1 MSENGHQVGG
11 KILVVDDYPANVKL
25 LRRNL
30 EAAGYE
36 TVAACDGEEALEKV
50 AAEKPDLIL
59 LDILMP
65 KIDGFEVCRRLRADE
80 ATAVVP
86 IIMITAL
93 RETEDRIRG
102 LEAGA
107 DDFLSKPFDRG
118 ELLARVES
126 LLQIKYYRSM
136 LAEREKFHAVI
147 HDLSHGIIITDGRW
161 RVETITRRAAELL
174 GRPDEE
180 LAGRGLDELLAP
192 FQVEPPLEA
201 LRHSLVRSVTVEFT
215 REEMRPPTYLAGR
228 YTRIEGPHGELHNAA
243 VVFRDVSEMRRKEK
257 LKRDFLSLISHK
269 LKTPLTI
276 IGGYLTLI
284 DQGAYGEVSPVM
296 ADKVRISLANVQEL
310 SDLIEKVLSYAGLTA
325 TELERAGQLVPLPE
339 LFDRIRRRVEKRYAG
354 LRRRPAGASRTV
366 NWTIDLP
373 DDLPRARAPEELLSI
388 VLSIVVDNLLDNA
401 LKFADKPEVRI
412 EVVGREIADRQLE
425 IAVRDNGPGVPVQ
438 EHERIF
444 SDFAQLDEAFTG
456 NIAGI
461 GLGLST
467 ARRLVGAGRST
478 TKPSSAKAH
487 GSSSRCPPSS
497 PRRATRRMHAAERPS
512 ICRCRPKQGQVGL
525 LPSGAMPTFAC
536 ACRGDN

>member
-36 TVAACDGEEALEKV
+36 TVAAHDGEEALEKV

-147 HDLSHGIIITDGRW
+147 HDLSHGIIITDGQW

-192 FQVEPPLEA
+192 FDVEPPLEA

-215 REEMRPPTYLAGR
+215 REEARPPTYLAGR

-388 VLSIVVDNLLDNA
+388 VVDNLLDNA

-467 ARRLVGAGRST
+467 ARRLVGSWGGQINYEAVLGEGTRFFFT
-478 TKPSSAKAH
+478 VPSEFT
-487 GSSSRCPPSS
+487 PPRDPSDA
-497 PRRATRRMHAAERPS
+497 RR
-512 ICRCRPKQGQVGL
+512 
-525 LPSGAMPTFAC
+525 
-536 ACRGDN
+536 

>member
-11 KILVVDDYPANVKL
+11 KILVVDDYPTNVKL

-36 TVAACDGEEALEKV
+36 TVAAYDGEEALEKV

-65 KIDGFEVCRRLRADE
+65 KIDGFAVCRRLRADE

-93 RETEDRIRG
+93 RDTADRIRG

-118 ELLARVES
+118 ELLARIES

-180 LAGRGLDELLAP
+180 LAGRTLDELLAP
-192 FQVEPPLEA
+192 FDVEPPLEA

-215 REEMRPPTYLAGR
+215 REEARPPTYLAGR

-243 VVFRDVSEMRRKEK
+243 VVFRDISEMRRKEK

-269 LKTPLTI
+269 LKTPITI
-276 IGGYLTLI
+276 VSGYLSLI
-284 DQGAYGEVSPVM
+284 DQGKYGEVPPAV
-296 ADKVRISLANVQEL
+296 AEAVRISLAKVKEL
-310 SDLIEKVLSYAGLTA
+310 SDLVEKVLSYAGLTA
-325 TELERAGQLVPLPE
+325 TELERAGQLVPLGE
-339 LFDRIRRRVEKRYAG
+339 LVGRIRDRIEDRYPGRRVEWA
-354 LRRRPAGASRTV
+354 
-366 NWTIDLP
+366 IDLP
-373 DDLPRARAPEELLSI
+373 ADLPRARAPEELLA
-388 VLSIVVDNLLDNA
+388 IVVDNLLDNA
-401 LKFADKPEVRI
+401 VKFADKESAEVAVGVR
-412 EVVGREIADRQLE
+412 EVDDRRLE
-425 IAVRDNGPGVPVQ
+425 VSVRDNGPGVSAAQ
-438 EHERIF
+438 REQIF
-444 SDFAQLDEAFTG
+444 SAFSQLEEEFTG

-467 ARRLVGAGRST
+467 AQRLVESWGGAINYESTLGQGSRFFFTVPSEFSPPDELPDAGR
-478 TKPSSAKAH
+478 
-487 GSSSRCPPSS
+487 
-497 PRRATRRMHAAERPS
+497 
-512 ICRCRPKQGQVGL
+512 
-525 LPSGAMPTFAC
+525 
-536 ACRGDN
+536 